1 MYQTVNAKQFALM
14 VKEANYVAYRIR
26 NSKTSSGSESSPEG
40 SKTSCPSADEEISP
54 SIRKHT
60 RSGTFTKCPL
70 ELRAQRGN
78 FLLFYNCFL

>member
-1 MYQTVNAKQFALM
+1 M

-60 RSGTFTKCPL
+60 RSGTFTKYK
-70 ELRAQRGN
+70 N
-78 FLLFYNCFL
+78 TNINCNYTALDS